1 VQTAAAA
8 KSMRRFKMTK
18 LLVCLHLLLVS
29 ALGASQSFA
38 QMGSGQGGGMM
49 GNGWGWGMGYGFG
62 WPSIIIVAI
71 LVILGIGYMMKR
83 K

>member
-1 VQTAAAA
+1 M
-8 KSMRRFKMTK
+8 KR
-18 LLVCLHLLLVS
+18 LLVWLHLILVS
-29 ALGASQSFA
+29 VLGVSLSFA
-38 QMGSGQGGGMM
+38 QMGSNQGGGMM

-62 WPSIIIVAI
+62 WVSIIIIAI

>member
-1 VQTAAAA
+1 MQTAAAA
-8 KSMRRFKMTK
+8 KSMRRFKMNK

-29 ALGASQSFA
+29 ALSGSQSFA

-49 GNGWGWGMGYGFG
+49 GNGWGWGMGYGFR
-62 WPSIIIVAI
+62 WPSIVIIAI